1 MKRKGQMEIMGLT
14 VIVILIILGML
25 FGLKVMS
32 KPPIDLEQEFK
43 AKSMSVNY
51 LNVMLGTTSTCHKA
65 SFRELIQDCAQAG
78 TLSCGI
84 EGVGYLNSC
93 DFVDFYFTDM
103 LNQTLGSIKKKYH
116 LHLEGSEDVQAIEI
130 RNPPRED
137 PCPGERTRGTQIIP
151 SRRGAITIYLD
162 LCA

>member
-1 MKRKGQMEIMGLT
+1 MKHKGQMEIMGLT
-14 VIVILIILGML
+14 IIVILIILGML
-25 FGLKVMS
+25 FGMKVMS
-32 KPPIDLEQEFK
+32 KPPVDLEQEFK

-65 SFRELIQDCAQAG
+65 SFRELIQDCAQSG
-78 TLSCGI
+78 TLSCAI

-103 LNQTLGSIKKKYH
+103 LNQTLGSIKRKYH
-116 LHLEGSEDVQAIEI
+116 MHLEGSEDVQAIEI
-130 RNPPRED
+130 RNPPDRD

-151 SRRGAITIYLD
+151 SRRGAVTIYLD
-162 LCA
+162 LCP